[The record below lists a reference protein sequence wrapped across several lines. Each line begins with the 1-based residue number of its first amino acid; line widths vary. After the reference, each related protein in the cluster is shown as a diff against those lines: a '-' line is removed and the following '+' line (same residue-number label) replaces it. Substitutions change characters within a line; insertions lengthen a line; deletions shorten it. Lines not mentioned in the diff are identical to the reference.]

1 MYTFSMVETNIQ
13 CTLSSVVM
21 LQLDIQFCQV
31 TSTKIKTSSEI
42 IIIVSRGQDIMILEY
57 KFEWTLILTDSCQH
71 IEQLYSVWHNRS
83 FQAYLSILIVQ

>member
-1 MYTFSMVETNIQ
+1 MYTFSMVEPNIQ

-57 KFEWTLILTDSCQH
+57 KI
-71 IEQLYSVWHNRS
+71 
-83 FQAYLSILIVQ
+83 